1 MSVYQKYRRKPSIS
15 LYYWLDLTVMR
26 AFIIVFCLL
35 SVRSFAQAPYLER
48 DDTDAE
54 FRRIDPAGIISTT
67 INNPL
72 PFRYGIPSENPVS
85 TKYHFADYYC
95 YNNNSDGV
103 YEYTRSVSYDQH
115 HRIIDEKQLN
125 KFTGQINRQTSFQY
139 DNLGRIKIIR
149 NYSFD
154 RDLSALSLASIR
166 KLFYDEVDGILIAD
180 TTFNYSEN
188 KLIISGIELIRNQ
201 KNKPVVVKSFLTTNG
216 NLSHTGYFELNY
228 QGDSI
233 SEIIQYSQ
241 AINGEKIAPIYRHYK
256 FRGSL
261 VAPILITD
269 YSSAWMENGQW
280 KDYRINHQEAQKNLK
295 VFESTSLSGL
305 DMGTIIRNQYHT
317 DAFGNLIAMT
327 QETVNESF
335 SEKAGEL
342 RYDIEYD
349 KITGNPSK
357 ITTFFLDENHN
368 MQPSLRIEASNDLS
382 FINKTE
388 LSGFSVFPNPAS
400 NIVNIHWNNDLL
412 KNVTLELK
420 TITGEIVKHIDN
432 APNDSGSTTISLND
446 VAPGIYQ
453 ISLSDGMETK
463 TIPLIVL
470 ENK

>member
-48 DDTDAE
+48 DDTAAE

-85 TKYHFADYYC
+85 TQYHFADYYC

-188 KLIISGIELIRNQ
+188 KLI
-201 KNKPVVVKSFLTTNG
+201 
-216 NLSHTGYFELNY
+216 
-228 QGDSI
+228 
-233 SEIIQYSQ
+233 
-241 AINGEKIAPIYRHYK
+241 
-256 FRGSL
+256 
-261 VAPILITD
+261 
-269 YSSAWMENGQW
+269 
-280 KDYRINHQEAQKNLK
+280 
-295 VFESTSLSGL
+295 
-305 DMGTIIRNQYHT
+305 
-317 DAFGNLIAMT
+317 
-327 QETVNESF
+327 
-335 SEKAGEL
+335 
-342 RYDIEYD
+342 
-349 KITGNPSK
+349 
-357 ITTFFLDENHN
+357 
-368 MQPSLRIEASNDLS
+368 
-382 FINKTE
+382 
-388 LSGFSVFPNPAS
+388 
-400 NIVNIHWNNDLL
+400 
-412 KNVTLELK
+412 
-420 TITGEIVKHIDN
+420 
-432 APNDSGSTTISLND
+432 
-446 VAPGIYQ
+446 
-453 ISLSDGMETK
+453 
-463 TIPLIVL
+463 
-470 ENK
+470 